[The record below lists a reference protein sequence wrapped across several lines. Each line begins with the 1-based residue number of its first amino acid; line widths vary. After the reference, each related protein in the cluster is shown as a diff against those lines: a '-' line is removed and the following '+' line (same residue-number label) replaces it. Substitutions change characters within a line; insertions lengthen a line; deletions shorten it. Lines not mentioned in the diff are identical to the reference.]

1 MVEPIVNFFVL
12 IFQWIGRAI
21 GWIVG
26 ILLWPFMLLGRWWGG
41 RGWAL
46 KSIVGAL
53 VIGFIA
59 AYAYFFY
66 VTQFW
71 INFNPDYPAPKVAAA
86 EQATSQRTLA
96 GDPVGQPM
104 GGTTTTANAGT
115 AAPAASSQTQA
126 QAEPAPSPAA
136 TPPAAQSCNRS
147 AIADVSAELIDF
159 NVNQNPWISSML
171 ASKLGFFGIPWRETP
186 FFDNKAAFQLG
197 INQVMRRTTTELV
210 DTLGRIRG
218 TSQIDQNLQD
228 ARTALAWDEDAWYV
242 GLRGPTRPTPSVYRE
257 AISKLHAFNDSLAKC
272 TSTFDA
278 RADNLQQFLD
288 RIASDIGSTS
298 DILRARLD
306 SSNAGWF
313 DPRADDRFW
322 FAYGQLYAYYG
333 ILTAAR
339 QDFAGVVAERN
350 LTAIWDRM
358 QDQLRISLNMQPAII
373 SNGNESSAI
382 FPSHLA
388 TMGFYLLRVR
398 SQLIEVRQ
406 ILDR

>member
-1 MVEPIVNFFVL
+1 MLEPIVNFFVWL
-12 IFQWIGRAI
+12 FALIGRGI
-21 GWIVG
+21 GFVIG
-26 ILLWPFMLLGRWWGG
+26 IILWPFMWFARWWGA
-41 RGWAL
+41 R
-46 KSIVGAL
+46 
-53 VIGFIA
+53 GFILKAVLGAIVVGIVA
-59 AYAYFFY
+59 AYGYFFY

-71 INFNPDYPAPKVAAA
+71 FNFNPDYPRAEVAAA
-86 EQATSQRTLA
+86 AQATQNRQLA
-96 GDPVGQPM
+96 GDPVGAPQ
-104 GGTTTTANAGT
+104 TT
-115 AAPAASSQTQA
+115 TQA
-126 QAEPAPSPAA
+126 QAGGAGSPAGA
-136 TPPAAQSCNRS
+136 GSGTETVTPPADTPPPAAGQTCNPS
-147 AIADVSAELIDF
+147 AIAAVSADLVDF
-159 NVNQNPWISSML
+159 NVNQNPWISSMIT
-171 ASKLGFFGIPWRETP
+171 SKLGFFGVPWRNTP
-186 FFDNKAAFQLG
+186 YFDNKAAFQLG

-228 ARTALAWDEDAWYV
+228 ARTALAWEEDAWYV

-257 AISKLHAFNDSLAKC
+257 AIGKLRAFNDSLEKC

-288 RIASDIGSTS
+288 RIAGDIGSTS

-313 DPRADDRFW
+313 DARADDRFW

-333 ILTAAR
+333 ILTATR
-339 QDFAGVVAERN
+339 KDFAGVVAERN

-358 QDQLRISLNMQPAII
+358 QEQLRISLDMQPWVI
-373 SNGNESSAI
+373 SNGNESSAL

-398 SQLIEVRQ
+398 SQLIEIRQ